1 MSFCISDIIYS
12 RRSVKIPSISYKWYF
27 LFKFRSMTDL
37 LLSSNSRE
45 THTKPQKEIVDCNK
59 NEDEDFSGNFSWLF
73 YPHFLLRL
81 AHWLAI
87 SNQLQ
92 RWMTSA
98 AFQRLSM
105 TQRKTLQKAFAQVYN
120 RHLFSFPCKNY
131 LRINQSKKKS
141 QKFLKKNI

>member
-1 MSFCISDIIYS
+1 
-12 RRSVKIPSISYKWYF
+12 
-27 LFKFRSMTDL
+27 MTDL

-45 THTKPQKEIVDCNK
+45 TSTKPQKEIVDNK
-59 NEDEDFSGNFSWLF
+59 NEDAEDFSGNFSWLF

-120 RHLFSFPCKNY
+120 RHTDPFSFSCKKY
-131 LRINQSKKKS
+131 LQSIENN
-141 QKFLKKNI
+141 FH